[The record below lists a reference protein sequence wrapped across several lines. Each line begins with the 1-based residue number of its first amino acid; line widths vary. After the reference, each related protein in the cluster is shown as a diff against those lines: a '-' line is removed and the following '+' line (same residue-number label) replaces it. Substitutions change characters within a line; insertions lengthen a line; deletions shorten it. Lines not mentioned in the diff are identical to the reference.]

1 MTNSL
6 QHIIDHSKAIVFF
19 TGAGVSCAS
28 GIPDFRSSTGLYQQ
42 NFTAESILSHSYF
55 MQYPN
60 EFYQFYR
67 THMIYPS
74 AKPNNAHHFMA
85 ACEAKGIAIGV
96 ITQNIDGL
104 HQMAGSKKVVELHG
118 SIHRNHCMHC
128 HTFYPLTSITESDGI
143 PYCPK
148 CRGIIKPDVTLYQ
161 ESLDNHAINECIQ
174 LIQQADTLI
183 ISGTSLSVYPAA
195 SFIRYF
201 QGNNLVLINR
211 QATSA
216 DNYADLV
223 LHQDLNTVFNQITL

>member
-60 EFYQFYR
+60 EFYQFYH

-96 ITQNIDGL
+96 ITQNIALFKFYRGKRPAITWGGVW
-104 HQMAGSKKVVELHG
+104 HQ
-118 SIHRNHCMHC
+118 CQ
-128 HTFYPLTSITESDGI
+128 TPPLTLL
-143 PYCPK
+143 
-148 CRGIIKPDVTLYQ
+148 RGIIRV
-161 ESLDNHAINECIQ
+161 
-174 LIQQADTLI
+174 
-183 ISGTSLSVYPAA
+183 
-195 SFIRYF
+195 
-201 QGNNLVLINR
+201 
-211 QATSA
+211 
-216 DNYADLV
+216 
-223 LHQDLNTVFNQITL
+223 